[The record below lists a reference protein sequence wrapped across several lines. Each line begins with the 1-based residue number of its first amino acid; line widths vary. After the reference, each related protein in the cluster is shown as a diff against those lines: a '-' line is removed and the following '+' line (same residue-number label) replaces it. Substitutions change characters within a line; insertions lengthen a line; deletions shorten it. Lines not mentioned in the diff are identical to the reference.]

1 MKLLTEL
8 NFLRGKE
15 PARPQAHLVSSF
27 PSSPAAGPGG
37 SAHQEPPRPPA
48 RPGQPAPLTMPTWPQ
63 RPTALAQRCFSPLFV
78 CRLCHYGLCS
88 GASQASQRPC
98 PGGPASRRAPARSP
112 AAGLFQLL
120 PSAFPAPGPAE
131 QCSVSLPPS
140 LGTNAPPLPSSRPLS
155 LSWHILRAPPLSR
168 ACSLPPWLAP
178 AWLTPVPP
186 SATLCSLF
194 PAQCLLP
201 LPALGHLFIQRR
213 SIMQG

>member
-1 MKLLTEL
+1 MPIRNLPGRLPGLASLLL
-8 NFLRGKE
+8 SQC
-15 PARPQAHLVSSF
+15 P
-27 PSSPAAGPGG
+27 PGH
-37 SAHQEPPRPPA
+37 SVPPRSLSA
-48 RPGQPAPLTMPTWPQ
+48 AFPL
-63 RPTALAQRCFSPLFV
+63 SLFV
-78 CRLCHYGLCS
+78 GCATADSAPEHPRQVS
-88 GASQASQRPC
+88 GPA
-98 PGGPASRRAPARSP
+98 PGGPASRWAPARSP

-140 LGTNAPPLPSSRPLS
+140 LGTSASPLPSSQPLS
-155 LSWHILRAPPLSR
+155 LSWHILQAPPLSR

-201 LPALGHLFIQRR
+201 LPALGHLFIQTR